1 MKNVESRNEQE
12 PKRENFAMVSTS
24 KAKDFQMHQFLS
36 QGAAQMV
43 QDSANSPET
52 YIVQKNV
59 KEVDTVVNQGQIIIH
74 F

>member
-1 MKNVESRNEQE
+1 MKNGQNGPE

-59 KEVDTVVNQGQIIIH
+59 KEV
-74 F
+74 FSYFFAEFLKKL